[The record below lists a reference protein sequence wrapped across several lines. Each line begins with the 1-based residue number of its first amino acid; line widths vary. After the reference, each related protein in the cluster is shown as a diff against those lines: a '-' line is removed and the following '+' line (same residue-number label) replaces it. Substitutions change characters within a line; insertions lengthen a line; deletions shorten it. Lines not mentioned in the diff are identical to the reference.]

1 MHTSSVHA
9 YYPKVQAEGTN
20 NFVFQA
26 ICETEEF
33 LILPSLKLKIT
44 LKKKDIILIN
54 FDNIYIFYR
63 YDPNVELPTDVDTEQ
78 DRVLFI
84 KSLAQFMVCFV

>member
-1 MHTSSVHA
+1 MYA
-9 YYPKVQAEGTN
+9 YYPKIQVKGTN
-20 NFVFQA
+20 NFVCQE

-33 LILPSLKLKIT
+33 LILPSLKLRIT
-44 LKKKDIILIN
+44 LKKKDIIILIN

-78 DRVLFI
+78 DRVFFI